1 MRRLIV
7 LILLIAA
14 ALAALLVAPQ
24 VIGEK
29 GYVLISMGSTVI
41 EMTVVSLVI
50 CIVLGLLGLWLVWRI
65 VSWLKGVF
73 TGSRQWFGSR
83 SKRKRQRYYYK
94 GIQAFAAGNLEEA
107 NKAFGHALDG
117 EFEGTNLLLQAQVNN
132 ELGNWERTE
141 QLLNH
146 AADYEQARVAAR
158 VMQARMLVAQNK
170 PQQALEALNQL
181 GEEDSKA
188 RAVVALKAECLAQTG
203 QWQQI
208 QHELPHWRRVLKK
221 DAVPLAQRA
230 AKGKFA
236 EVASKQGANALKQYW
251 QELPRKQ
258 RNDIAFQAA
267 YVDQLIEQGM
277 HHDAQDCLVD
287 WQKDGLKDELVPMLR
302 RLRMS
307 NPASAIQLMEK
318 AIKQDSM
325 NPQYYS
331 VLGQLAFNAGDLSL
345 AERALMKAIKLKED
359 PADLMLLAE
368 VSERQNDNSKALAF
382 YKQGMSAVS

>member
-117 EFEGTNLLLQAQVNN
+117 EFEGTNLLLQAP
-132 ELGNWERTE
+132 GE
-141 QLLNH
+141 QR
-146 AADYEQARVAAR
+146 AG
-158 VMQARMLVAQNK
+158 
-170 PQQALEALNQL
+170 QL
-181 GEEDSKA
+181 GTH
-188 RAVVALKAECLAQTG
+188 RATA
-203 QWQQI
+203 
-208 QHELPHWRRVLKK
+208 
-221 DAVPLAQRA
+221 
-230 AKGKFA
+230 
-236 EVASKQGANALKQYW
+236 
-251 QELPRKQ
+251 
-258 RNDIAFQAA
+258 
-267 YVDQLIEQGM
+267 
-277 HHDAQDCLVD
+277 
-287 WQKDGLKDELVPMLR
+287 
-302 RLRMS
+302 
-307 NPASAIQLMEK
+307 
-318 AIKQDSM
+318 
-325 NPQYYS
+325 
-331 VLGQLAFNAGDLSL
+331 
-345 AERALMKAIKLKED
+345 
-359 PADLMLLAE
+359 
-368 VSERQNDNSKALAF
+368 
-382 YKQGMSAVS
+382 